1 MKTTLLFF
9 SLLLV
14 KIISAQIKLSPI
26 YEQNGI
32 KIDFQDSILICE
44 NDNTNKEN
52 TNDFLNSALEI
63 VSFNPVKSGLDQFE
77 LENEFHSP
85 PQRILTKEELRKVPN
100 PEQNKKVLS
109 KTSPFN
115 NHDISQFYSRM
126 YVFENVMSKKK
137 LNDLVNKNAKLQGE
151 YQYSERVINNK
162 EFIVLF
168 FKIGKSR
175 IYHYILQKK
184 KYVYWF
190 TSSPYGNKEEIEKI
204 ISTIK
209 FIR

>member
-14 KIISAQIKLSPI
+14 KIISAQIKLSPV

-32 KIDFQDSILICE
+32 KIDFQDSILICK
-44 NDNTNKEN
+44 NNNKEK
-52 TNDFLNSALEI
+52 TNEFLNSALEI

-77 LENEFHSP
+77 LENEFHSQ
-85 PQRILTKEELRKVPN
+85 PQRILTKEELRKLPN

-115 NHDISQFYSRM
+115 NHDISHFYSRM

-137 LNDLVNKNAKLQGE
+137 LNDLVNKNANLQGE

-162 EFIVLF
+162 EFLVIF
-168 FKIGKSR
+168 FRRGKSR

-190 TSSPYGNKEEIEKI
+190 KSSPYGNQEEIEKI

-209 FIR
+209 FIQ